1 VRLVE
6 GLESKE
12 RKEILRRIVSPEG
25 RERLARVRLVK
36 PELVSEIEEYLI
48 KLYING
54 RIKKMLSE
62 EEIVKLLKLLSS
74 KG

>member
-1 VRLVE
+1 VE

>member
-1 VRLVE
+1 MRLVE